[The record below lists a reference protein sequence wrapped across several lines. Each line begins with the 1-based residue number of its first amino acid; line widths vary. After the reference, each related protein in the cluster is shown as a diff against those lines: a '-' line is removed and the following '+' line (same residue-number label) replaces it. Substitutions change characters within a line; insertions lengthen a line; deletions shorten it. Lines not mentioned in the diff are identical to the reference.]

1 MNNLPLSP
9 WRTAYACAIFE
20 TDLQRIPLRIS
31 DALAAINE
39 RLGAP
44 MEIGGIEQKSIEAA
58 QRVLATLKVDQGDAQ
73 RSAAANGDRP
83 H

>member
-20 TDLQRIPLRIS
+20 TDQQKIALRIS

-39 RLGAP
+39 RLGVP
-44 MEIGGIEQKSIEAA
+44 MEIGGVEQKSIEAA
-58 QRVLATLKVDQGDAQ
+58 RRVLATLKVEQVDAQ